1 MSLMS
6 FVVSARKYRPNH
18 FNEVVGQQHVSS
30 TLKNALKSDHV
41 AHAFLFTGPRGVGKT
56 TCARILGKVLNCE
69 NRTPD
74 FEACD
79 TCPSCTAFTNN
90 ASFNI
95 VELDAASNNS
105 VEHIRALN
113 EQVRFAPQEGKYKI
127 FIIDEVHMLTAH
139 AFNAFLKTLEEPP
152 SYAKFIL
159 ATTEK
164 HKILPTILSRCQIF
178 DFNRIGVQDII
189 NHLQHVC
196 EKEGITAEPEAL
208 RLLGQKADGA
218 LRDALSLF
226 DRMVSF
232 TGDNLT
238 YAAVRE
244 SLNILDYETYFEF
257 MDHILIGNHAGSLM
271 LFDRV
276 LRDGFEAS
284 IVLGGLMQ
292 HVRDLLVCQI
302 PATVSLLEVG
312 ESAQQRY
319 AEQALQ
325 SPRHLL
331 LSALDLLNIAS
342 IEYRM
347 ATNKRLHVEAALI
360 KLCYLT
366 QMYEGGLAAT
376 PTTEKKKV
384 VESKQVVEEPAP
396 KLNTPEAST
405 KIPDVPKATQEIE
418 QAPAQQQAPIASS
431 SGLLSKRS
439 ILDDDE
445 DDETL
450 PMTSSTADVQSID
463 DSTLRE
469 AISFVAASHMST
481 TQQERLGSIDLD
493 YKDGILEVKTVDQ
506 SIKNVFDNYNFR
518 SDLCKQ
524 LSLKALKINVAID
537 KQKVAAKAKEAAAN
551 RPPSKSEHLNEMIN
565 QQPYIETLIKE
576 FDLRLDE

>member
-1 MSLMS
+1 MS
-6 FVVSARKYRPNH
+6 FVVSARKYRPNR
-18 FNEVVGQQHVSS
+18 FDEVVGQQHVSS

-79 TCPSCTAFTNN
+79 TCSSCTAFANN

-105 VEHIRALN
+105 VDHIRALN
-113 EQVRFAPQEGKYKI
+113 EQVRFAPQQGEYKI

-189 NHLQHVC
+189 NHLQHVS
-196 EKEGITAEPEAL
+196 EQEGITAEPEAL

-232 TGDNLT
+232 TGADLT

-244 SLNILDYETYFEF
+244 SLNVLDYETYFEL
-257 MDHILIGNHAGSLM
+257 MDHVLTGNHAGAM
-271 LFDRV
+271 ILFDQV

-292 HVRDLLVCQI
+292 HVRDLLICQV
-302 PATVSLLEVG
+302 PSTVSLLEVG
-312 ESAQQRY
+312 ESVQQRY
-319 AEQALQ
+319 AEQAIQ

-366 QMYEGGLAAT
+366 QMYEGGLVAAA
-376 PTTEKKKV
+376 PLNEKKTV
-384 VESKQVVEEPAP
+384 VETTTTVSEPKPELKSTPQVDH
-396 KLNTPEAST
+396 TPR
-405 KIPDVPKATQEIE
+405 
-418 QAPAQQQAPIASS
+418 APAAKTQQPTAAARPKVSS
-431 SGLLSKRS
+431 ALLSKAS
-439 ILDDDE
+439 ILDDDD
-445 DDETL
+445 DDEIEEAAQL
-450 PMTSSTADVQSID
+450 VSDAPLDDSQIRAAFDFVAHEHMSSTQFERI
-463 DSTLRE
+463 STVDLRYE
-469 AISFVAASHMST
+469 PGQLYA
-481 TQQERLGSIDLD
+481 
-493 YKDGILEVKTVDQ
+493 KTMDQ
-506 SIKNVFDNYNFR
+506 SIANIISIYKFR
-518 SDLCKQ
+518 ADLCKQ
-524 LSLKALKINVAID
+524 LKLKSLKITVELD
-537 KQKVAAKAKEAAAN
+537 KEKAAQKAKEAQAN
-551 RPPSKSEHLNEMIN
+551 RPPSSSEHLQSMI
-565 QQPYIETLIKE
+565 QEQPYVETLIKE
-576 FDLRLDE
+576 FDLRIED